1 MHAGTT
7 HIHMVLGRGVSAG
20 AGEGVESV
28 RGTKMAH
35 IYYTHA
41 GNCQGIK
48 NKVVT
53 LTL

>member
-1 MHAGTT
+1 MHTGTM
-7 HIHMVLGRGVSAG
+7 HIHMMLGRGVSVR

-28 RGTKMAH
+28 RGTKMTQ